1 MFFMNKICIAS
12 DMKVLHGVLPKNCNV
27 ISFLK
32 TKRAQNDSRKVNSF
46 RESAIIVKLKWIY
59 CNIDPA
65 PIQTVVCKIEG
76 LLKMR
81 HDIEK
86 FTKKSGADL

>member
-12 DMKVLHGVLPKNCNV
+12 DMKVLHGVFPKNCNV
-27 ISFLK
+27 ISFLL

-46 RESAIIVKLKWIY
+46 CECAIIVKLKWIY
-59 CNIDPA
+59 CNINPA
-65 PIQTVVCKIEG
+65 PIQIVVCKIEG

-81 HDIEK
+81 RDIKK